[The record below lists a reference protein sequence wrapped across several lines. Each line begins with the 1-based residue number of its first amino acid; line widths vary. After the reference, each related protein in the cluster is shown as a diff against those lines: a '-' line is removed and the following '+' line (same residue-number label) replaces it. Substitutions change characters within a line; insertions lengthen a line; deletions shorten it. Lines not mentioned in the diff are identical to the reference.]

1 MSLFSKDVGI
11 DLGTA
16 NTLVYM
22 KGKGIIMREP
32 SVVAVDTK
40 SDEVRC
46 VGAEAKAVIGR
57 TPGSIVAVRPLKDGV
72 IADFDITANMLE
84 TFLKKACGNSMFS
97 RPRVVIC
104 IPSGVTEVERRAV
117 REAALKAGA
126 RQVSVIEEPMAAAI
140 GGDGTLRG
148 AIAFQNEGINTICI
162 PGTIDRDVA
171 CSEYTLG
178 FDTAAN
184 TAMEAIDRIRDSS
197 VSHGRCSVVE
207 VMGRKRGYIALWAGM
222 ATSADA
228 IIIPEKWDG
237 DYDSIIDTIKA
248 KHADGRNSYL
258 VVVAEGVTD
267 APELAQM
274 ILDKTGI
281 ESRVSVLGYIQRGGQ
296 PTAKDRMYGSL
307 MGAYAVDVLKKD
319 KANRMIAIKNDI
331 LIDYDIKEAIDIQNN
346 QIDSFQYELSKLL
359 AE

>member
-1 MSLFSKDVGI
+1 MSEIKKI
-11 DLGTA
+11 
-16 NTLVYM
+16 
-22 KGKGIIMREP
+22 
-32 SVVAVDTK
+32 AVLTSGGD
-40 SDEVRC
+40 
-46 VGAEAKAVIGR
+46 A
-57 TPGSIVAVRPLKDGV
+57 PGMNSAVRAVVFSANNLGIEVVGVLRGYEGLIDWETIPLGLEKVRNINNQGGTILFTSRSERFLEQKYRQ
-72 IADFDITANMLE
+72 IAAENLRAHDVDA
-84 TFLKKACGNSMFS
+84 
-97 RPRVVIC
+97 VV
-104 IPSGVTEVERRAV
+104 
-117 REAALKAGA
+117 
-126 RQVSVIEEPMAAAI
+126 AI

-148 AIAFQNEGINTICI
+148 AIKFKDEGVNIVCI

-184 TAMEAIDRIRDSS
+184 TAMEAIDKIRDSS

-228 IIIPEKWDG
+228 IVLPEKWDG
-237 DYDSIIDTIKA
+237 NFDYIINALRKRHT
-248 KHADGRNSYL
+248 DGRNSYL

-267 APELAQM
+267 AGKLADLIQ
-274 ILDKTGI
+274 KETGI

-307 MGAYAVDVLKKD
+307 MGAYAIEILRQGRE
-319 KANRMIAIKNDI
+319 NRIVAIKNDI
-331 LIDYDIKEAIDIQNN
+331 LVDYDIEQAIDLQNN
-346 QIDSFQYELSKLL
+346 NLDSFQYQLSLML

>member
-1 MSLFSKDVGI
+1 MNDIKKI
-11 DLGTA
+11 
-16 NTLVYM
+16 
-22 KGKGIIMREP
+22 
-32 SVVAVDTK
+32 AVLTSGGD
-40 SDEVRC
+40 
-46 VGAEAKAVIGR
+46 A
-57 TPGSIVAVRPLKDGV
+57 PGMNSAVRAVVFSANNLGIEVVGVLRGYEGLIDWETIPLGLDDVRNINNQGGTILFTSRSERFLDQKYRN
-72 IADFDITANMLE
+72 TAAENLR
-84 TFLKKACGNSMFS
+84 AHDVDA
-97 RPRVVIC
+97 VV
-104 IPSGVTEVERRAV
+104 
-117 REAALKAGA
+117 
-126 RQVSVIEEPMAAAI
+126 AI

-148 AIAFQNEGINTICI
+148 AIKFKDEDVNIVCI

-184 TAMEAIDRIRDSS
+184 TAMEAIDKIRDSS

-228 IIIPEKWDG
+228 IVLPEKWDG
-237 DYDSIIDTIKA
+237 NFDYIINALRKRHT
-248 KHADGRNSYL
+248 DGRNSYL

-267 APELAQM
+267 AGKLADLIQ
-274 ILDKTGI
+274 KETGI

-307 MGAYAVDVLKKD
+307 MGAYAIEILRQGRG
-319 KANRMIAIKNDI
+319 NRIVAIKNDI
-331 LIDYDIKEAIDIQNN
+331 LVDYDIAEAIDLHNN
-346 QIDSFQYELSKLL
+346 NLDSFQYQLSLML

>member
-1 MSLFSKDVGI
+1 MSEIKKIAVLTSGGDAPGMNSAVRAVVFSANNLGIEVVGI
-11 DLGTA
+11 LRGYEGLIDWETIPLR
-16 NTLVYM
+16 L
-22 KGKGIIMREP
+22 E
-32 SVVAVDTK
+32 
-40 SDEVRC
+40 EVRNINNQ
-46 VGAEAKAVIGR
+46 GGTILFTSRSERFLEQKYRQIAAENLRAHNVDAV
-57 TPGSIVAVRPLKDGV
+57 V
-72 IADFDITANMLE
+72 
-84 TFLKKACGNSMFS
+84 
-97 RPRVVIC
+97 
-104 IPSGVTEVERRAV
+104 
-117 REAALKAGA
+117 
-126 RQVSVIEEPMAAAI
+126 AI

-148 AIAFQNEGINTICI
+148 AIKFKDEGVNIVCI

-184 TAMEAIDRIRDSS
+184 TAMEAIDKIRDSS

-228 IIIPEKWDG
+228 IVLPEKWDG
-237 DYDSIIDTIKA
+237 NFDYIINALRKRHT
-248 KHADGRNSYL
+248 DGRNSYL

-267 APELAQM
+267 AGKLADLIQ
-274 ILDKTGI
+274 KETGI

-307 MGAYAVDVLKKD
+307 MGAYAIEILQQGRG
-319 KANRMIAIKNDI
+319 NRIVAIKNDI
-331 LIDYDIKEAIDIQNN
+331 LVDYDIAEAIDLQNN
-346 QIDSFQYELSKLL
+346 NLDSFQYQLSLML

>member
-1 MSLFSKDVGI
+1 MNVIKKI
-11 DLGTA
+11 
-16 NTLVYM
+16 
-22 KGKGIIMREP
+22 
-32 SVVAVDTK
+32 AVLTSGGD
-40 SDEVRC
+40 
-46 VGAEAKAVIGR
+46 A
-57 TPGSIVAVRPLKDGV
+57 PGMNSAVRAVVFSANNLGIEVVGVLRGYEGLIDWETIPLGLDDVRNINNQGGTILFTSRSERFLEQKYRQ
-72 IADFDITANMLE
+72 IAAENLRSHDIDA
-84 TFLKKACGNSMFS
+84 
-97 RPRVVIC
+97 VV
-104 IPSGVTEVERRAV
+104 
-117 REAALKAGA
+117 
-126 RQVSVIEEPMAAAI
+126 AI

-148 AIAFQNEGINTICI
+148 AIKFKDEGVNIVCI

-184 TAMEAIDRIRDSS
+184 TAMEAIDKIRDSS

-228 IIIPEKWDG
+228 IVLPEKWDG
-237 DYDSIIDTIKA
+237 NFDYIINALRKRHT
-248 KHADGRNSYL
+248 DGRNSYL

-267 APELAQM
+267 AGKLADLIQ
-274 ILDKTGI
+274 KETGI

-307 MGAYAVDVLKKD
+307 MGAYAIEILRQGRG
-319 KANRMIAIKNDI
+319 NRIVAIKNDI
-331 LIDYDIKEAIDIQNN
+331 LVDYDIAEAIDLHNN
-346 QIDSFQYELSKLL
+346 NLDSFQYQLSLML

>member
-1 MSLFSKDVGI
+1 MSEIKKIAVLTSGGDAPGMNSAVRAVVFSANNLGIEVVGVLRGYEGLI
-11 DLGTA
+11 DWETIPLG
-16 NTLVYM
+16 L
-22 KGKGIIMREP
+22 E
-32 SVVAVDTK
+32 
-40 SDEVRC
+40 EVRNINNQ
-46 VGAEAKAVIGR
+46 GGTILFTSRSERFLEQKYRQIAAENLRAHDVDAV
-57 TPGSIVAVRPLKDGV
+57 V
-72 IADFDITANMLE
+72 
-84 TFLKKACGNSMFS
+84 
-97 RPRVVIC
+97 
-104 IPSGVTEVERRAV
+104 
-117 REAALKAGA
+117 
-126 RQVSVIEEPMAAAI
+126 AI

-148 AIAFQNEGINTICI
+148 AIKFKDEGVNIVCI

-184 TAMEAIDRIRDSS
+184 TAMEAIDKIRDSS

-228 IIIPEKWDG
+228 IVLPEKWDG
-237 DYDSIIDTIKA
+237 NFDYIINALRKRHT
-248 KHADGRNSYL
+248 DGRNSYL

-267 APELAQM
+267 AGKLADLIQ
-274 ILDKTGI
+274 KETGI

-307 MGAYAVDVLKKD
+307 MGAYAIEILRQDRE
-319 KANRMIAIKNDI
+319 NRIVAIKNDI
-331 LIDYDIKEAIDIQNN
+331 LVDYDIAEAIDLQNN
-346 QIDSFQYELSKLL
+346 NLDSFQYQLSLML

>member
-1 MSLFSKDVGI
+1 MC
-11 DLGTA
+11 
-16 NTLVYM
+16 
-22 KGKGIIMREP
+22 
-32 SVVAVDTK
+32 
-40 SDEVRC
+40 EVRKIA
-46 VGAEAKAVIGR
+46 VLTSGGDAPGMNSAVRAVVVSAINSGMEVIGVYR
-57 TPGSIVAVRPLKDGV
+57 GYEGLIDWETKTLTLEDVRNINNQGGTILFTSRSERFLMKQFREKA
-72 IADFDITANMLE
+72 ADNLRKHSVD
-84 TFLKKACGNSMFS
+84 
-97 RPRVVIC
+97 
-104 IPSGVTEVERRAV
+104 
-117 REAALKAGA
+117 AL
-126 RQVSVIEEPMAAAI
+126 VAI

-148 AIAFQNEGINTICI
+148 AIAFQEEGINTICI

-171 CSEYTLG
+171 CTEYTIG

-228 IIIPEKWDG
+228 IVLPETWDG
-237 DYDSIIDTIKA
+237 DFDSIINTIKA

-307 MGAYAVDVLKKD
+307 MGAFAIDLLARG
-319 KANRMIAIKNDI
+319 KANRMVAIKNDI
-331 LIDYDIKEAIDIQNN
+331 LIDYAISEAGDIQNN
-346 QIDSFQYELSKLL
+346 QLDSFQYELSKLL

>member
-1 MSLFSKDVGI
+1 MSEIKKI
-11 DLGTA
+11 
-16 NTLVYM
+16 
-22 KGKGIIMREP
+22 
-32 SVVAVDTK
+32 AVLTSGGD
-40 SDEVRC
+40 
-46 VGAEAKAVIGR
+46 A
-57 TPGSIVAVRPLKDGV
+57 PGMNSAVRAVVFSANNLGIEVVGVLRGYEGLIDWETMPLDR
-72 IADFDITANMLE
+72 E
-84 TFLKKACGNSMFS
+84 
-97 RPRVVIC
+97 
-104 IPSGVTEVERRAV
+104 AV
-117 REAALKAGA
+117 RNINNQGGTILFTSRSERFMEQKY
-126 RQVSVIEEPMAAAI
+126 RQVAAENLRAHDVDAVVAI

-148 AIAFQNEGINTICI
+148 AIKFKDEGVNIVCI

-184 TAMEAIDRIRDSS
+184 TAMEAIDKIRDSS

-228 IIIPEKWDG
+228 IVLPEKWDG
-237 DYDSIIDTIKA
+237 NFDYIINALRKRHT
-248 KHADGRNSYL
+248 DGRNSYL

-267 APELAQM
+267 AGKLADLIQ
-274 ILDKTGI
+274 KETGI

-307 MGAYAVDVLKKD
+307 MGAYAIEILRQGRG
-319 KANRMIAIKNDI
+319 NRIVAIKNDI
-331 LIDYDIKEAIDIQNN
+331 LVDYDIAEAIDLQNN
-346 QIDSFQYELSKLL
+346 NLDSFQYQLSLML

>member
-1 MSLFSKDVGI
+1 MSEIKKIAVLTSGGDAPGMNSAVRAVAFSANNLGIEVVGVLRGYEGLI
-11 DLGTA
+11 DWETIPLG
-16 NTLVYM
+16 L
-22 KGKGIIMREP
+22 E
-32 SVVAVDTK
+32 
-40 SDEVRC
+40 EVRNINNQ
-46 VGAEAKAVIGR
+46 GGTILFTSR
-57 TPGSIVAVRPLKDGV
+57 SDR
-72 IADFDITANMLE
+72 FLE
-84 TFLKKACGNSMFS
+84 QKY
-97 RPRVVIC
+97 
-104 IPSGVTEVERRAV
+104 
-117 REAALKAGA
+117 
-126 RQVSVIEEPMAAAI
+126 RQVAAENLRAHDVDAVVAI

-148 AIAFQNEGINTICI
+148 AIKFKDEGVNIVCI

-184 TAMEAIDRIRDSS
+184 TAMEAIDKIRDSS

-228 IIIPEKWDG
+228 IVLPEKWDG
-237 DYDSIIDTIKA
+237 NFDYIINALRKRHT
-248 KHADGRNSYL
+248 DGRNSYL

-267 APELAQM
+267 AGKLADLIQ
-274 ILDKTGI
+274 KETGI

-307 MGAYAVDVLKKD
+307 MGAYAIEILRQDRE
-319 KANRMIAIKNDI
+319 NRIVAIKNDI
-331 LIDYDIKEAIDIQNN
+331 LVDYDIAEAIDLQNN
-346 QIDSFQYELSKLL
+346 NLDSFQYQLSLML

>member
-1 MSLFSKDVGI
+1 
-11 DLGTA
+11 
-16 NTLVYM
+16 M
-22 KGKGIIMREP
+22 KMNDIKKI
-32 SVVAVDTK
+32 AVLTSGGD
-40 SDEVRC
+40 
-46 VGAEAKAVIGR
+46 A
-57 TPGSIVAVRPLKDGV
+57 PGMNSAVRAVVFSANNLGIEVVGVLRGYEGLIDWETIPLGLDDVRNINNQGGTILFTSRSERFLEQKYRQ
-72 IADFDITANMLE
+72 IAAENLRAHDVDA
-84 TFLKKACGNSMFS
+84 
-97 RPRVVIC
+97 VV
-104 IPSGVTEVERRAV
+104 
-117 REAALKAGA
+117 
-126 RQVSVIEEPMAAAI
+126 AI

-148 AIAFQNEGINTICI
+148 AIKFKDEDVNIVCI

-184 TAMEAIDRIRDSS
+184 TAMEAIDKIRDSS

-228 IIIPEKWDG
+228 IVLPEKWDG
-237 DYDSIIDTIKA
+237 NFDYIINALRKRHT
-248 KHADGRNSYL
+248 DGRNSYL

-267 APELAQM
+267 AGKLADLIQ
-274 ILDKTGI
+274 KETGI

-307 MGAYAVDVLKKD
+307 MGAYAIEILRQGRG
-319 KANRMIAIKNDI
+319 NRIVAIKNDI
-331 LIDYDIKEAIDIQNN
+331 LVDYDIAEAIDLHNN
-346 QIDSFQYELSKLL
+346 NLDSFQYQLSLML

>member
-1 MSLFSKDVGI
+1 MNEIKKI
-11 DLGTA
+11 
-16 NTLVYM
+16 
-22 KGKGIIMREP
+22 
-32 SVVAVDTK
+32 AVLTSGGD
-40 SDEVRC
+40 
-46 VGAEAKAVIGR
+46 A
-57 TPGSIVAVRPLKDGV
+57 PGMNSAVRAVVFSANNLGIEVVGVLRGYEGLIDWETIPLGLDDVRNINNQGGTILFTSRSERFLEQKYRQ
-72 IADFDITANMLE
+72 IAAENLRAHDVDA
-84 TFLKKACGNSMFS
+84 
-97 RPRVVIC
+97 VV
-104 IPSGVTEVERRAV
+104 
-117 REAALKAGA
+117 
-126 RQVSVIEEPMAAAI
+126 AI

-148 AIAFQNEGINTICI
+148 AIKFKDEGVNIVCI

-184 TAMEAIDRIRDSS
+184 TAMEAIDKIRDSS

-228 IIIPEKWDG
+228 IVLPEKWDG
-237 DYDSIIDTIKA
+237 NFDYIINALRKRHT
-248 KHADGRNSYL
+248 DGRNSYL

-267 APELAQM
+267 AGKLADLIQ
-274 ILDKTGI
+274 KETGI

-307 MGAYAVDVLKKD
+307 MGAYAIEILRQGRG
-319 KANRMIAIKNDI
+319 NRIVAIKNDI
-331 LIDYDIKEAIDIQNN
+331 LVDYDIAEAVDLQNN
-346 QIDSFQYELSKLL
+346 NLDSFQYQLSLML

>member
-1 MSLFSKDVGI
+1 MSGI
-11 DLGTA
+11 
-16 NTLVYM
+16 
-22 KGKGIIMREP
+22 KKI
-32 SVVAVDTK
+32 AVLTSGGD
-40 SDEVRC
+40 
-46 VGAEAKAVIGR
+46 A
-57 TPGSIVAVRPLKDGV
+57 PGMNSAVRAVVFSANNLGIEVVGVLRGYEGLIDWETVPLGLDDVRNINNQGGTILFTSRSERFLEQKYRQ
-72 IADFDITANMLE
+72 IAAENL
-84 TFLKKACGNSMFS
+84 
-97 RPRVVIC
+97 RVHDVD
-104 IPSGVTEVERRAV
+104 AV
-117 REAALKAGA
+117 
-126 RQVSVIEEPMAAAI
+126 VAI

-148 AIAFQNEGINTICI
+148 AIKFKDEGVNIVCI

-184 TAMEAIDRIRDSS
+184 TAMEAIDKIRDSS

-228 IIIPEKWDG
+228 IVLPEKWDG
-237 DYDSIIDTIKA
+237 NFDYIINALRKRHT
-248 KHADGRNSYL
+248 DGRNSYL

-267 APELAQM
+267 AGKLADLIQ
-274 ILDKTGI
+274 KETGI

-307 MGAYAVDVLKKD
+307 MGAYAIEILRQGRG
-319 KANRMIAIKNDI
+319 NRIVAIKNDI
-331 LIDYDIKEAIDIQNN
+331 LVDYDIAEAIDLHNN
-346 QIDSFQYELSKLL
+346 NLDSFQYQLSLML